1 MNRQIRSVDAPSMQ
15 RIPVLFFLSL
25 SSFHSFFYSAFLF
38 LLLFA
43 RASPTYA
50 WTFLFF
56 FSSSSSFLIPK
67 LALDLWKL
75 KFVNLLNAEETGFRY
90 SHVHRYGTFVSSR
103 EQTDTDGGRRTGL
116 ETRTKS
122 KGHGGAKREKEKHDS
137 LNAIYI
143 IRQSKGSAR
152 SRCLA

>member
-15 RIPVLFFLSL
+15 RIPVLFFF
-25 SSFHSFFYSAFLF
+25 SSFHSFFYSSFLF

-43 RASPTYA
+43 GASPTYVGDV
-50 WTFLFF
+50 
-56 FSSSSSFLIPK
+56 SSFSSFLSPK
-67 LALDLWKL
+67 LVLDLWKL

-116 ETRTKS
+116 ETGTKS

-143 IRQSKGSAR
+143 IRQSKGLAR

>member
-25 SSFHSFFYSAFLF
+25 RFILFSTLSFFFFLSSLA
-38 LLLFA
+38 LLQLT
-43 RASPTYA
+43 RGR
-50 WTFLFF
+50 FF
-56 FSSSSSFLIPK
+56 FSSFSSFLTPK

-75 KFVNLLNAEETGFRY
+75 KFVNSLNAEETGFRY

>member
-1 MNRQIRSVDAPSMQ
+1 MHPRCNVF
-15 RIPVLFFLSL
+15 LYFFFLSL
-25 SSFHSFFYSAFLF
+25 SLRFILFSTLPFFFFLSSLA
-38 LLLFA
+38 LLQLT
-43 RASPTYA
+43 RGR
-50 WTFLFF
+50 FF
-56 FSSSSSFLIPK
+56 FSSSSSFSSFLTPK

-75 KFVNLLNAEETGFRY
+75 KFVNSLNAEETGFRY